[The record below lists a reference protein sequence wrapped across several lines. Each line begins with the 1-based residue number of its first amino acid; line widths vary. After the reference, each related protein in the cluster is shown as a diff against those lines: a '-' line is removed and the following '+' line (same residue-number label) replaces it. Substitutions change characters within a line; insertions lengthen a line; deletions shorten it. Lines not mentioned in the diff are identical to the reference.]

1 MSNETSAAPKFE
13 DMTIGKLRE
22 YASHMRVA
30 VAKTAT
36 KAEILEALN
45 RKLRDRTL
53 TEIAAPESQ
62 VRPGYAKITILMDP
76 MPDAMNYPV
85 YVNANGYVCTIPR
98 GLPVIVPMRV
108 VRTLQ
113 DAQVQRKKQSITLVN
128 GRDQF
133 TETEITSPSYPF
145 QVHEMVPGPEVLTS
159 LEQAKLRTI
168 GPRRRYRDLFG
179 RWPRPKDLIRAIE
192 QGLIKLNEDELLGVE
207 AAGVSREQAL
217 GY

>member
-1 MSNETSAAPKFE
+1 MSNVESPNFE
-13 DMTIGKLRE
+13 EMTIGKLRE

-36 KAEILEALN
+36 KVEIIEALN
-45 RKLRDRTL
+45 RKVRDRAV
-53 TEIAAPESQ
+53 TEIATSDSE
-62 VRPGYAKITILMDP
+62 VKPGYAKITVMQDP

-98 GLPVIVPMRV
+98 GIPVIVPMRV

-113 DAQVQRKKQSITLVN
+113 DAQVKRKKQSVANVN
-128 GRDQF
+128 GREQF

-145 QVHEMVPGPEVLTS
+145 QIHEMVPGPEVLTT

-168 GPRRRYRDLFG
+168 GPRRRYRDIFG
-179 RWPRPKDLIRAIE
+179 RWPRPKDLTRAIE
-192 QGLIKLNEDELLGVE
+192 QGLIKLQDDEVLGLE
-207 AAGVSREQAL
+207 SSNLTRDEAL
-217 GY
+217 GYN